1 MITNYLKIAWRNLIK
16 NKTFSIINI
25 FGLAIGLASFML
37 IALYVVDEKSYDKF
51 HVNAENIYRINS
63 NIKFGGN
70 HMQMAVSSDAM
81 GAALKADYPEVLEYV
96 RFYNSSGSK
105 LIKKDNEFINEAK
118 VAHADSTIFD
128 VFTFPAI
135 EGEAKNALNEPNTVV
150 ITETAAKKYF
160 GTTAALGKILEIK
173 DRNNTVYT
181 VTAVIEDMPRNSHF
195 HFDFLFSMDN
205 VDYGWGNFVSHN
217 FHTYLLLNP
226 GTDHRQFEKN
236 FVQYIDKYV
245 LPQAQQFMDV
255 ASMEEFESA
264 GNKLEY
270 SLMPITD
277 IHLHS
282 DLLVEMGVNGNIQ
295 YVYIFSAIAIF
306 ILLIGCVNFMN
317 LSTARSA
324 NRAREVGIR
333 KVLGTEKKSLI
344 IQFLAES
351 VFLVFISLTLAI
363 VISYASIAYFNDIA
377 GKDLVLIDLMNPGIL
392 LTLFILPFLVGGL
405 AGTYPA
411 FFLSSF
417 QPISVLKGKINQ
429 GFKKSHL
436 RSGLVVFQFATSI
449 ILIISTIVVFL
460 QLDFIQNKKI
470 GFNKDQVLIIQG
482 TRVLETNADVFKD
495 EVAKMNGVKSASF
508 AGFLPVSNSSRTD
521 NTFSTEPVMTDKNA
535 LSMQIWNIDYNYI
548 PTLGMELLEG
558 RNFSPDYGSDSS
570 AVIINETTAKLI
582 GEENL
587 IGRKIYKND
596 GNPGAFTPV
605 TIIGIV
611 KNFNFESLRQNV
623 GPLSFQLGY
632 NKSAA
637 AFKIDASDASDLISN
652 IENKWKAMAPG
663 MPFSY
668 DFLDESFDQM
678 YRAEQR
684 IGKVAMS
691 FAILAIL
698 IACLGLFGLATYMA
712 EQRTKEIGVRKVLG
726 ATVPSIVSLLSLDFI
741 KLVLIA
747 AIIAFPLSWWAMN
760 SWLEEFAY
768 RINIGWWVFMIAG
781 LSAIL
786 IALATVSYQA
796 IKAAIANPVKSL
808 RTE

>member
-1 MITNYLKIAWRNLIK
+1 MFTNYLKIAWRNLIK

-51 HVNAENIYRINS
+51 HVNATDIYRIHS
-63 NIKFGGN
+63 DIKFGGN
-70 HMQMAVSSDAM
+70 ELHMAVSSDAI
-81 GAALKADYPEVLEYV
+81 GQALKNDYPEVKEYV

-105 LIKKDNEFINEAK
+105 LIKKGNDFINEPR
-118 VAHADSTIFD
+118 VVHADSTLFD
-128 VFTFPAI
+128 VFTLPGI
-135 EGEAKNALNEPNTVV
+135 EGDTKTALNDPNTVV
-150 ITETAAKKYF
+150 LTESSALKYF
-160 GTTAALGKILEIK
+160 GTTNIIGKTIEIK
-173 DRNNTVYT
+173 DNENPVYT

-195 HFDFLFSMDN
+195 HFDFIFSMDN
-205 VDYGWGNFVSHN
+205 VDYGWGNFLSHN
-217 FHTYLLLNP
+217 FQTYIQLQK
-226 GTDHRQFEKN
+226 GTDYKEFEKN
-236 FVQYIDKYV
+236 FVQFIDKYI
-245 LPQAQQFMDV
+245 LPQAQQFMEIG
-255 ASMEEFESA
+255 SMAEFKSA

-270 SLMPITD
+270 TLMPLTD

-282 DLLVEMGVNGNIQ
+282 DRAVEMGVNGNIQ

-306 ILLIGCVNFMN
+306 ILLIACVNFMN

-351 VFLVFISLTLAI
+351 IFLVFISLILAI
-363 VISYASIAYFNDIA
+363 VISYLSISYFIEIS
-377 GKDLVLIDLMNPGIL
+377 GKELVFTDLLNPGFLLALVL
-392 LTLFILPFLVGGL
+392 LPVAVGGL

-417 QPISVLKGKINQ
+417 KPINVLKGRIHQ
-429 GFKKSHL
+429 SFSKSSL

-449 ILIISTIVVFL
+449 ILIICTIVVFL
-460 QLDFIQNKKI
+460 QLEFIQNKKI

-482 TRVLETNADVFKD
+482 TDALGNSVDAFKN
-495 EVAKMNGVKSASF
+495 EVAKMGSVKSASF
-508 AGFLPVSNSSRTD
+508 AGFIPVSNSSRTD
-521 NTFSTEPVMTDKNA
+521 NTFSTEPVMTDKTA
-535 LSMQIWNIDYNYI
+535 LSMQIWNIDYDYI
-548 PTLGMELLEG
+548 PTMGMEMSDG
-558 RNFSPDYGSDSS
+558 RNFSAEFGSDSTGI
-570 AVIINETTAKLI
+570 IINETTAKLI
-582 GEENL
+582 GGENL
-587 IGRKIYKND
+587 IGKKIYGND
-596 GNPGAFTPV
+596 GNPGQSIPM
-605 TIIGIV
+605 TIVGVV
-611 KNFNFESLRQNV
+611 KNFNFESLRENV
-623 GPLSFQLGY
+623 GPLSFKLGN
-632 NKSAA
+632 NKWAT
-637 AFKIDASDASDLISN
+637 AFKIEASDASDLIAN
-652 IENKWKAMAPG
+652 IEDKWKEMAPG

-668 DFLDESFDQM
+668 NFLDESFDQM
-678 YRAEQR
+678 YMAEQR
-684 IGKVAMS
+684 IGKVALS

-698 IACLGLFGLATYMA
+698 IACLGLFGLATYMS

-726 ATVPSIVSLLSLDFI
+726 ATVPSIVSLLSQDFI

-768 RINIGWWVFMIAG
+768 RINIAWWIFLIAG

-786 IALATVSYQA
+786 IALVTVSYQA